1 MTLRLFPDVPAVPH
15 GGDSFTSLGNGWPVE
30 SLAEGAWLLR
40 GFAIGA
46 AQTLWR
52 EIERVIKE
60 APLRQMST
68 PGGQKM
74 SVRTTSCG
82 EVGWVSDRKG
92 YRYAACDPESNCPWP
107 ALPESFLHLAQTAA
121 TEAGYAG
128 FVPDSCLINRYD
140 PGTRMSLHQ
149 DKDER
154 DFAAPIVSVSLG
166 FDAVFLFGGLRR
178 NDRPS
183 RTRLYHGDVVVWGGP
198 ARLRFHGVLPIASS
212 ADGPHPLIGPHRFN
226 LTLRKAT

>member
-1 MTLRLFPDVPAVPH
+1 MTLRLFPDSPIVPQ
-15 GGDSFTSLGNGWPVE
+15 GRDSFSLQGSGQQVASLG
-30 SLAEGAWLLR
+30 EGAWLLR
-40 GFAIGA
+40 GFATSV
-46 AQTLWR
+46 AQTLWS
-52 EIERVIKE
+52 EVERVVTQ

-82 EVGWVSDRKG
+82 TVGWVSDRRG
-92 YRYAACDPESNCPWP
+92 YRYAACDPESGYPWP
-107 ALPESFLHLAQTAA
+107 ALPASFLDLAQSAA
-121 TEAGYAG
+121 AEAGYAK

-166 FDAVFLFGGLRR
+166 MDAVFLFGGLRR

-198 ARLRFHGVLPIASS
+198 ARLRFHGVLPIESS
-212 ADGPHPLIGPHRFN
+212 ADRAHPLVGPHRFN